1 MDHRYLSYSQETL
14 LKLAQ
19 KKDNIAM
26 EFLIEKYKGLVRKKA
41 RSLYLMGGDQDDLV
55 QEGMVGLFK
64 AIRDFDTSSQV
75 VFSAFADLCISRQLY
90 TAIRSSNRK
99 KNIPLNSYVSLDDE
113 NWNMNDRLHTMN
125 SNITCNLSS
134 EAQNPENI
142 YVEKEYV
149 NHILKR
155 AKELFS
161 PLEHQIF
168 DLYLSGAT
176 YSEISD
182 ELNKSPKSIE
192 NAMQRIRKKI
202 LKIQE

>member
-41 RSLYLMGGDQDDLV
+41 RSLYLMGGDKDDLV